1 MGESTINDFTALQ
14 HSEKIPSGK
23 LRAPSVAY
31 SAILPAMKKIVIAS
45 NSAGKLREFAELL
58 KNFDFLAIPQSE
70 LGVSEAD
77 EPFATFI
84 ENALAK
90 ARHASRVTGLPALAD
105 DSGICVPVLGGAP
118 GVYSARFA
126 GEPRSDTHN
135 NEKLVAAMQGIEDR
149 RAFYYAALVFVQHA
163 DDPHPI
169 IADGA
174 WHGEIVADARGNGG
188 FGYDPHFFLPQ
199 YGCTSAELPAD
210 VKIRESHRG
219 IAMRELAKK
228 LAQFYP

>member
-1 MGESTINDFTALQ
+1 
-14 HSEKIPSGK
+14 
-23 LRAPSVAY
+23 
-31 SAILPAMKKIVIAS
+31 MKKIVIAS

-58 KNFDFLAIPQSE
+58 KTFDFLAIPQSE
-70 LGVSEAD
+70 LGVSEAE

-90 ARHASRVTGLPALAD
+90 ARHASRVTGLAALAD
-105 DSGICVPVLGGAP
+105 DSGICVRALGGAP
-118 GVYSARFA
+118 GVYSARYAQQA
-126 GEPRSDTHN
+126 GEPRSDTRN
-135 NEKLVAAMQGIEDR
+135 NEKLVAAMQSIEDR

-174 WHGEIVADARGNGG
+174 WHGEIVADARGDGG
-188 FGYDPHFFLPQ
+188 FGYDPHFYLPQ
-199 YGCTSAELPAD
+199 YGCTSAELPAE

-228 LAQFYP
+228 LVQFRL

>member
-1 MGESTINDFTALQ
+1 
-14 HSEKIPSGK
+14 
-23 LRAPSVAY
+23 
-31 SAILPAMKKIVIAS
+31 MKKIVIAS

-70 LGVSEAD
+70 LGVTEAD

-90 ARHASRVTGLPALAD
+90 ARHAARATGLPALAD
-105 DSGICVPVLGGAP
+105 DSGLCVPALDGAP
-118 GVYSARFA
+118 GVYSARYAQHA
-126 GEPRSDTHN
+126 GEPKSDVRN
-135 NEKLVAAMQGIEDR
+135 NEKLVVAMQGIADR
-149 RAFYYAALVFVQHA
+149 RAFYYAVLVLVQHA

-174 WHGEIVADARGNGG
+174 WHGEIVVDARGAGG
-188 FGYDPHFFLPQ
+188 FGYDPHFYLPQ

-219 IAMRELAKK
+219 IAIRELAKK
-228 LAQFYP
+228 LVQFRP

>member
-1 MGESTINDFTALQ
+1 
-14 HSEKIPSGK
+14 
-23 LRAPSVAY
+23 
-31 SAILPAMKKIVIAS
+31 MKKIVIAS
-45 NSAGKLREFAELL
+45 NSAGKLREFAALL

-70 LGVSEAD
+70 LGVSEAE

-105 DSGICVPVLGGAP
+105 DSGICVRALGGAP
-118 GVYSARFA
+118 GVYSARYA
-126 GEPRSDTHN
+126 GEPKSDTRN

-149 RAFYYAALVFVQHA
+149 RAFYYAALVLVQHA

-174 WHGEIVADARGNGG
+174 WHGEIVADARGTGG

-210 VKIRESHRG
+210 VKNRESHRG
-219 IAMRELAKK
+219 IAIRELAKK
-228 LAQFYP
+228 LAQFRL